1 MPICCALLLYGYS
14 SFSLGILEYCAPSD
28 ILEREKYY
36 FKLLNPEYNICSEP
50 GAPMLGR
57 NHSEETKDKFR
68 NREHSEE
75 TKALMSAY
83 RKISSIGK
91 ESPMLGKKHSDETK
105 AKMSLS
111 QKGHKGS
118 IQPNAKKI
126 RVTDLKTNS
135 STDYASMNEAAKVLS
150 CPDSSI
156 LKNLKSKKGKPYK
169 GRYVFELL

>member
-14 SFSLGILEYCAPSD
+14 SFSLGILEYCAPSET
-28 ILEREKYY
+28 LKREEYY
-36 FKLLNPEYNICSEP
+36 LKLLNPEYNLCSEP

-57 NHSEETKDKFR
+57 NHSEETKIKFR
-68 NREHSEE
+68 NRKHSKE

-91 ESPMLGKKHSDETK
+91 ESPMLGKKHSAKTK
-105 AKMSLS
+105 AKMSLA

-118 IQPNAKKI
+118 IQPKAKKI
-126 RVTDLKTNS
+126 MVTDLKTNS
-135 STDYASMNEAAKVLS
+135 STSYASINEAAKALS

-156 LKNLKSKKGKPYK
+156 LKNLKSLKGKPYK
-169 GRYVFELL
+169 GRYVFKLL